1 MKKSEIAK
9 SLDLKAT
16 SIFIATVTA
25 LAVNSLL
32 NSFSQAFEMP
42 GIAKIILAVFVIVF
56 SLFSAVMTIRGFV
69 AVDKACRISEKNEN
83 FYMGRN
89 LTVFSV
95 VCIIFTIILF
105 VAALVFS
112 MFIAEY
118 NSADGLTSSDVQAR
132 NNILVLTAVVNILMQ
147 FFAIS
152 TPFIFYLWKIY
163 KIESENKKISNF
175 ALLAMIIFVVHMI
188 ISILNSVYSIKGG
201 ENSFLPGFSSV
212 VNTVKFVV
220 LFAFFMVRRKNLQA
234 ETTQAQ
240 TEIQ

>member
-9 SLDLKAT
+9 SLDFKAT
-16 SIFIATVTA
+16 AIFIATVTA

-32 NSFSQAFEMP
+32 NSFTRVFDMP
-42 GIAKIILAVFVIVF
+42 AIAEAITAVFVVIF
-56 SLFSAVMTIRGFV
+56 SLFSCVMTIRGFV
-69 AVDKACRISEKNEN
+69 TVDKNCRLSEKNEN

-95 VCIIFTIILF
+95 VCIVFTVILF

-118 NSADGLTSSDVQAR
+118 NAADGLTASDVQAR
-132 NNILVLTAVVNILMQ
+132 NNILIMTAIVNIAMQ

-163 KIESENKKISNF
+163 KIETENKTISNF
-175 ALLAMIIFVVHMI
+175 ALLTMIVMI
-188 ISILNSVYSIKGG
+188 AHLVIAILNAVYSVRGG
-201 ENSFLPGFSSV
+201 GNSFLPGFSSAL
-212 VNTVKFVV
+212 NTVKFVV
-220 LFAFFMVRRKNLQA
+220 LLAFFMVKRKTLLA
-234 ETTQAQ
+234 ETTEDK
-240 TEIQ
+240 TKIQ